1 MSYLKIKFNNLIQIF
16 IVICFC
22 ILNFFQ
28 ATEVLALTSFESH
41 NFVSS
46 AVKNIGPAVVKI
58 DTERLVERQQFDPT
72 LLDPLLRDLLGEQGI
87 TPERERGQGSGVII
101 NENGLVLTNA
111 HVVERVDKVS
121 VTLADGSIRDGQVL
135 GTDVVTD
142 LALVKIDEDA
152 YVGFAP
158 LGNSEDLEVGDW
170 AIALGTPYGLEKTV
184 TLGIISSLHRDINSL
199 GFSDKRLDLIQTDAA
214 INPGNSGGPLI
225 NSNGEVIGINTLVR
239 SGPGAGLGFAI
250 PINLAK
256 NVSDQLLK
264 NGEVI
269 HPYLGVQ
276 LISLNP
282 RIAKEHNKDPNSL
295 VQLPERNGALIQSV
309 IPNSPAE
316 KAGLRRGDLVIAAE
330 NISIEEPK
338 ALLDEVEKAH
348 PDVFNL
354 LLQLLEDGRL
364 TDSKG
369 RTVDFKNT
377 LLIMTSNI
385 GSKVIEKGGGG
396 LGFEFS
402 GDSVEDSQYNRI
414 KSLVNEELKQYFRP
428 EFLNRLDE
436 IIVFRQLTKNEVKEI
451 AEIML
456 QEVFIRLQDKGIKLN
471 VTDAFKERLVE
482 EGYNPSYGAR
492 PLRRAVMRL
501 LEDS

>member
-1 MSYLKIKFNNLIQIF
+1 MQFLKIKFINLIQIL
-16 IVICFC
+16 IIFC
-22 ILNFFQ
+22 LVNFSQ
-28 ATEVLALTSFESH
+28 GPEVLALISSENH
-41 NFVSS
+41 NFVSY
-46 AVKNIGPAVVKI
+46 AVKNVGPAVVKI

-72 LLDPLLRDLLGEQGI
+72 LLDPLLRDLLGEPGN
-87 TPERERGQGSGVII
+87 TPDKERSQGSGVII
-101 NENGLVLTNA
+101 NEKGLVLTNA
-111 HVVERVDKVS
+111 HVVEKVDDVS
-121 VTLADGSIRDGQVL
+121 VTLADGTICDGQVL
-135 GTDVVTD
+135 GTDSVTD
-142 LALVKIDEDA
+142 LALVKIEQST
-152 YVGFAP
+152 YSSFAP

-184 TLGIISSLHRDINSL
+184 TLGIVSSLHRDINSL

-282 RIAKEHNKDPNSL
+282 RIAKEHNQDPNSL

-330 NISIEEPK
+330 NISIDEPK
-338 ALLDEVEKAH
+338 ALLDEVEKA
-348 PDVFNL
+348 
-354 LLQLLEDGRL
+354 Q
-364 TDSKG
+364 
-369 RTVDFKNT
+369 
-377 LLIMTSNI
+377 I
-385 GSKVIEKGGGG
+385 GKA
-396 LGFEFS
+396 
-402 GDSVEDSQYNRI
+402 
-414 KSLVNEELKQYFRP
+414 
-428 EFLNRLDE
+428 FL
-436 IIVFRQLTKNEVKEI
+436 
-451 AEIML
+451 
-456 QEVFIRLQDKGIKLN
+456 LN
-471 VTDAFKERLVE
+471 VLRNNQELQINIKPE
-482 EGYNPSYGAR
+482 
-492 PLRRAVMRL
+492 PLPGL
-501 LEDS
+501 T

>member
-1 MSYLKIKFNNLIQIF
+1 MKIIGIKFT
-16 IVICFC
+16 
-22 ILNFFQ
+22 NFFKIVVILTFCLVNFSIS
-28 ATEVLALTSFESH
+28 AEVLALNSPDTH

-46 AVKNIGPAVVKI
+46 AVKNVGPAVVKI
-58 DTERLVERQQFDPT
+58 DTQRLVERQQFDPT

-101 NENGLVLTNA
+101 NGDGLILTNA
-111 HVVERVDKVS
+111 HVVDRVDDVT
-121 VTLADGSIRDGQVL
+121 VTLANGTVCDGKVL

-142 LALVKIDEDA
+142 LAIVKINELTNSS
-152 YVGFAP
+152 FAP

-184 TLGIISSLHRDINSL
+184 TLGIVSSLHRDINSL

-256 NVSDQLLK
+256 SVSNQLLN

-282 RIAKEHNKDPNSL
+282 RIAKEHNQDPNSL
-295 VQLPERNGALIQSV
+295 VKLPERNGALIQSV

-338 ALLDEVEKAH
+338 ALLDEVEKAEIGR
-348 PDVFNL
+348 VFL
-354 LLQLLEDGRL
+354 LNVLRD
-364 TDSKG
+364 
-369 RTVDFKNT
+369 N
-377 LLIMTSNI
+377 
-385 GSKVIEKGGGG
+385 
-396 LGFEFS
+396 
-402 GDSVEDSQYNRI
+402 
-414 KSLVNEELKQYFRP
+414 
-428 EFLNRLDE
+428 
-436 IIVFRQLTKNEVKEI
+436 KEI
-451 AEIML
+451 KIN
-456 QEVFIRLQDKGIKLN
+456 IKP
-471 VTDAFKERLVE
+471 E
-482 EGYNPSYGAR
+482 
-492 PLRRAVMRL
+492 PLPGL
-501 LEDS
+501 T